1 MPSFIYMGVIILA
14 MGGAGAW
21 YYDSTQSKIETLTTY
36 NATLTANVDK
46 LEEVNQKNV
55 DVIARMQEDFEKQ
68 RVQFAAAQESF
79 NKIRLQNN
87 QLKERLG
94 KHDLGALAAA
104 KPGLVKRVINGASVK
119 ANRCFEIQTGAE
131 LTDKERNAKN
141 GKAFNSEC
149 PWIYDDLI
157 ASGVLIDSSTATAK
171 DSN

>member
-104 KPGLVKRVINGASVK
+104 KPGLVKRVIN
-119 ANRCFEIQTGAE
+119 
-131 LTDKERNAKN
+131 
-141 GKAFNSEC
+141 
-149 PWIYDDLI
+149 
-157 ASGVLIDSSTATAK
+157 
-171 DSN
+171 